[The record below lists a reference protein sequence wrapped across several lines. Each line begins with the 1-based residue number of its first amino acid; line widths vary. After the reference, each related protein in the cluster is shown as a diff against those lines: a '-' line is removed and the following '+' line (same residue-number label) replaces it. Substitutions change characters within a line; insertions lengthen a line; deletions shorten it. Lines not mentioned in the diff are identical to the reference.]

1 MDVNISK
8 ILTFTILVTC
18 YYNLSMFYIYVYSIL
33 IYLVGL
39 LVRGFFETNAEIHF
53 CSVTSESSHRAWKLL
68 KDAHFAKWD
77 IEK

>member
-1 MDVNISK
+1 M
-8 ILTFTILVTC
+8 
-18 YYNLSMFYIYVYSIL
+18 YVSIL
-33 IYLVGL
+33 INLIGL
-39 LVRGFFETNAEIHF
+39 LVRGFFEANTEIHF